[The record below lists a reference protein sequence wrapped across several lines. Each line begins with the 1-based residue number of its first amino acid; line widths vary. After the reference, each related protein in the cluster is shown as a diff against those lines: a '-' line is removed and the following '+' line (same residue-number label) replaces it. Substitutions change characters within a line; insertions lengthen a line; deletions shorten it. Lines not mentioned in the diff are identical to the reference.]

1 MAETD
6 ILAEEFVIAN
16 FNVTVQMNYSE
27 LSIMEERGGVCS
39 LNRVSC
45 LQRAMSV

>member
-16 FNVTVQMNYSE
+16 FDVTVQRNYSE
-27 LSIMEERGGVCS
+27 VSVREKKGGV
-39 LNRVSC
+39 LFPVSGI
-45 LQRAMSV
+45 